1 MARIYSN
8 NTHMK
13 KILIVIPYL
22 SNKSDVHVKRRCL
35 VEALKNHL
43 GNTIQIEMASLSN
56 MIFDISNDDCKV
68 INSDSGV
75 DVADYNF
82 VIIRNVGKKI
92 ELGIALAHYL
102 AMKGVVFTDGYLE
115 TQGSSKLACS
125 MLQRRYGLSI
135 PRTIFASRKKLVE
148 YIEGSSLNY
157 PIVLKSNHGKKGR
170 DNYLVGT
177 SRELA
182 EKLLLQ
188 PSVQFIAQE
197 YIDNDG
203 YYRALVINNNISVV
217 IKRTPKYEDSILKN
231 TRSVAPARL
240 VSLKEFDP
248 KLRRDIINATKLER
262 LQVAGIDI
270 IFDIKTLK
278 WYFLEV
284 NRAPQIDTGTF
295 IDKKIAAYAKMI
307 ADMAV
312 EGKF

>member
-1 MARIYSN
+1 MN
-8 NTHMK
+8 

-22 SNKSDVHVKRRCL
+22 SNKSDVLAKRRSF
-35 VEALKNHL
+35 VEAIKNHL
-43 GNTIQIEMASLSN
+43 GNKIQIEMASLSN
-56 MIFDISNDDCKV
+56 MIFDISNDGCRV

-75 DVADYNF
+75 DVADYDF
-82 VIIRNVGKKI
+82 VIIRNVGKRI
-92 ELGIALAHYL
+92 ESGIALAHYL
-102 AMKGVVFTDGYLE
+102 AMKGVAFTDGYLE

-125 MLQRRYGLSI
+125 MLQRRYGISI

-148 YIEGSSLNY
+148 YVEGSSLNY

-182 EKLLLQ
+182 EKLSLQ
-188 PSVQFIAQE
+188 PDVQFIAQE

-217 IKRTPKYEDSILKN
+217 IKRSPKYEDSVLKN
-231 TRSVAPARL
+231 ARSVAPARL
-240 VSLKEFDP
+240 VPLKEFDS
-248 KLRRDIINATKLER
+248 KLRRDIIKAAKLEH

-270 IFDIKTLK
+270 IFDRATLK

-307 ADMAV
+307 ADVVARS
-312 EGKF
+312 EL